1 MRKALSIAA
10 ALIGLNLCAT
20 PAFAWGADGHR
31 IICAIAWDEIR
42 DSTRS
47 QIAAILGDIGR
58 EGFADSCTWADR
70 EGAVRPETRP
80 WHYIDVEVGAPSLK
94 VERDCPAA
102 QGCLLRAIEEN
113 TTRLR
118 SRFPDDRREALLFLT
133 HFIGDVHQPLHVT
146 PNQFRSGSDLK
157 GRFRGKDT
165 DLHVMWDRVLIEDGG
180 ARWQDTAARLQT
192 AITLL
197 QRTTWLSSS
206 PIDWAQESYAEV
218 RQARVGYSAASRG
231 FDLGDAYAAA
241 NLPTIETRLSMA
253 GVRLARTLTRA
264 LLP

>member
-1 MRKALSIAA
+1 MRIVLWIVA
-10 ALIGLNLCAT
+10 ALTGMNLCAP

-31 IICAIAWDEIR
+31 IICAIAWDEMR
-42 DSTRS
+42 ESTRS
-47 QIAAILGDIGR
+47 QIARILGDDRR
-58 EGFADSCTWADR
+58 EAFADSCTWADR

-80 WHYIDVEVGAPSLK
+80 WHYMDVEVGAPSLK
-94 VERDCPAA
+94 LERDCPAA
-102 QGCLLRAIEEN
+102 GCLLRAIEDN
-113 TTRLR
+113 TARLR
-118 SRFPDDRREALLFLT
+118 SRDADERREALLFLA

-165 DLHVMWDRVLIEDGG
+165 DLHVMWDRLLIEDGG
-180 ARWQDTAARLQT
+180 KPWEETAARLQA
-192 AITLL
+192 AITLM
-197 QRTTWLSSS
+197 QRTTWLASA
-206 PIDWAQESYAEV
+206 PFDWAQESYTEV
-218 RQARVGYSAASRG
+218 RVPRVGYSAASRG
-231 FDLGDAYAAA
+231 FDLGDSYVAA